1 MEKISYT
8 KEELEK
14 MSNEELL
21 ATLDDVVQMNLLK
34 ENNVEWVQAKRP
46 TYHRVMQE
54 LAKRL

>member
-1 MEKISYT
+1 MERISYSKEKI
-8 KEELEK
+8 EN

-34 ENNVEWVQAKRP
+34 VDNVEWVTLKKP
-46 TYHRVMQE
+46 TYHMLMNE